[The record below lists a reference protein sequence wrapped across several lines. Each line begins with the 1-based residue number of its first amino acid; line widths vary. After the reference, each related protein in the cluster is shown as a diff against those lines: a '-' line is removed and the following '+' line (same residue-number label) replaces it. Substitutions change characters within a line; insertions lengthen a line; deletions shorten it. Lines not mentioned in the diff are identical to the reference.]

1 MVEYVGTRHSRARAA
16 RRAARA
22 EAPFLRR
29 LDWWLLAAVAGA
41 VAYGLW
47 AIAGITRHDLPGDP
61 NYYVVRQGVY
71 AAVGGLGLVGALL
84 VDPSFYRRY
93 WQALFAGT
101 AGLMVLVIPA
111 RAAPRGSKR
120 RIDVGL
126 FPLPPPPVGELL
138 FLLAPA

>member
-22 EAPFLRR
+22 EESLLRR

-61 NYYVVRQGVY
+61 NYYAVRQGGY
-71 AAVGGLGLVGALL
+71 AAGGGRALGGTLARGPPL
-84 VDPSFYRRY
+84 YR
-93 WQALFAGT
+93 QT
-101 AGLMVLVIPA
+101 ASVLIP
-111 RAAPRGSKR
+111 G
-120 RIDVGL
+120 
-126 FPLPPPPVGELL
+126 
-138 FLLAPA
+138 